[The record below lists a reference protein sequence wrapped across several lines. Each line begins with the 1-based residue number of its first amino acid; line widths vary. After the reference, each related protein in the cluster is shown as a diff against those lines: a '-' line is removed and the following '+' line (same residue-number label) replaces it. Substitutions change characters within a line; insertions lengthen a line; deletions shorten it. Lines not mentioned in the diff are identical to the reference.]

1 MDKFKRHLMTG
12 VSYMIPFVVAGGI
25 LLSLGIIFGEEGFI
39 AEKLVNVGVWSL
51 QLMVPAIAGFIAYS
65 VADRPGITV
74 GFVGGVMARELG
86 TGYIGGILIGFFA
99 GWIVNRL
106 KKIPIHKSLAVIKPI
121 MIIPV
126 LGVALTAVVMYLIA
140 IPLTPAMTGLENWLV
155 SLKGANLAL
164 LGFIIGAM
172 MAFDMGGPVNKVALA
187 FAYATLAEGIYEPMA
202 AAWVGIMAPP
212 IGLAIA
218 TAIKPNR
225 FTKAEKANA
234 IPAAFMGSL
243 GISEG
248 AIPYAVTTPF
258 KVIPS
263 IVIGTGIGAAIS
275 LVLGASSTIPAAIGI
290 WALPL
295 VNKPIS
301 WLIGFIVGVVI
312 IALLVAFLR
321 KESDIEKNQEGTEFN
336 LMG

>member
-1 MDKFKRHLMTG
+1 
-12 VSYMIPFVVAGGI
+12 
-25 LLSLGIIFGEEGFI
+25 
-39 AEKLVNVGVWSL
+39 
-51 QLMVPAIAGFIAYS
+51 
-65 VADRPGITV
+65 
-74 GFVGGVMARELG
+74 
-86 TGYIGGILIGFFA
+86 
-99 GWIVNRL
+99 
-106 KKIPIHKSLAVIKPI
+106 

-126 LGVALTAVVMYLIA
+126 LGVALTAVVMYLIS

-155 SLKGANLAL
+155 SLKGANLAI

-218 TAIKPNR
+218 TAIKPNK

-263 IVIGTGIGAAIS
+263 IVIGTGIGAAVS

-295 VNKPIS
+295 VNNPIS

-312 IALLVAFLR
+312 IALSVAFLR
-321 KESDIEKNQEGTEFN
+321 KESDIEKDQEGAEFN